1 VEKKRFRIL
10 FSCLSC
16 KVGEILDKGKA
27 LVKYESKYAKGQE
40 NCQLLFIGEKD
51 PFEDGG
57 KIIFY
62 APYLTLTFAYNS
74 RGGGKRTTATPSLYA
89 PRYS

>member
-1 VEKKRFRIL
+1 M
-10 FSCLSC
+10 
-16 KVGEILDKGKA
+16 
-27 LVKYESKYAKGQE
+27 VKYESKYAKGQE

-62 APYLTLTFAYNS
+62 APYLTLTFAHNS
-74 RGGGKRTTATPSLYA
+74 RGGGARGLLPPPLYTRLGIPKDSVLA
-89 PRYS
+89 SSF